1 MRKAEVLFINEEI
14 ELPEELE
21 SNKWLMAKRI
31 KIDKYWSGKNAPSHR
46 HFWTDLLWSTRFLY
60 VRFIANQKEP
70 LVVSENPNLHS
81 KTIGLWESDVCEI
94 FIAPEIS
101 NYHRYFEFEIAPNG
115 EWLDLE
121 ITKILTERLTNWIY
135 ESKMSVATIFRDEK
149 LIMAMKIPWKAFDIT
164 PKAGDKWMGNIF
176 RCVGTGEN
184 RGHMA
189 WSPTKTEA
197 PNFHV
202 PEKFGI
208 FDFVK
213 T

>member
-1 MRKAEVLFINEEI
+1 MKRAEVLFINDEI
-14 ELPEELE
+14 ELSKELE
-21 SNKWLMAKRI
+21 SKKWSMARRI
-31 KIDKYWSGKNAPSHR
+31 KIDKYWSGKNAPSYR
-46 HFWTDLLWSTRFLY
+46 HFYSELLWSTKFLY
-60 VRFIANQKEP
+60 VRFVANQKEP

-81 KTIGLWESDVCEI
+81 KTMGLWERDVCEI

-101 NYHRYFEFEIAPNG
+101 NYQRYFEFEIAPNG

-121 ITKILTERLTNWIY
+121 ITKTPSERLTNWIY
-135 ESKMSVATIFRDEK
+135 ESKMSVATIFRDDM

-164 PKAGDKWMGNIF
+164 PKAGDRWMGNIF
-176 RCVGTGEN
+176 RCVGNGKN
-184 RGHMA
+184 RGYMA
-189 WSPTKTEA
+189 WSPTKTQT

-208 FDFVK
+208 FEFVK